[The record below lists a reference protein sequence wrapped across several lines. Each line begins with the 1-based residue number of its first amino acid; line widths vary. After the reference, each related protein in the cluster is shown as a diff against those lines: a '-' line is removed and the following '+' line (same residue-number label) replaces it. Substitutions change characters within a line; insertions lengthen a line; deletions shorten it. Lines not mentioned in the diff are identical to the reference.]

1 MVTPGFTT
9 TAKGQRRSIP
19 EKPADFSGS
28 MPEYVVYNQLLRF
41 GLKPNQDFQFQARFG
56 GGKIERG
63 GMVIDFLFSN
73 PPGLAINVQGVYYHY
88 EQGSVNIAND
98 LLAREILAG
107 QGISLIFLDDDD
119 IMANPTIYVR
129 EALNFK
135 DYSKYSL
142 GR

>member
-19 EKPADFSGS
+19 EKPADFPGS
-28 MPEYVVYNQLLRF
+28 LPEYIVFNALLRL

-63 GMVIDFLFSN
+63 GMVIDFLFFN

-88 EQGSVNIAND
+88 EQGSVTIAND
-98 LLAREILAG
+98 LIAREILAG
-107 QGISLIFLDDDD
+107 QGISLIFLDEND
-119 IMANPTIYVR
+119 ILADPTFYVR